1 MVSNDTVLN
10 NFADRISDLGFGI
23 TFDDISAEQVNKI
36 GMYLTSVG
44 SPRGT
49 LSDSN
54 KLRYLDL
61 TLRIHGNTE
70 TGSIKHCQD
79 EVLNTIT
86 KRLTTRKVIV
96 KDGEILGSSL
106 RQPGKRFGTTSKKIP
121 VFEIS
126 FLITLN

>member
-1 MVSNDTVLN
+1 MVSNDTLLN
-10 NFADRISDLGFGI
+10 NFADRISDLGFSI
-23 TFDDISAEQVNKI
+23 TFDDITAEQINMI

-49 LSDSN
+49 LNDSN

-70 TGSIKHCQD
+70 AGNIKHCQD
-79 EVLNTIT
+79 EVLNIIT